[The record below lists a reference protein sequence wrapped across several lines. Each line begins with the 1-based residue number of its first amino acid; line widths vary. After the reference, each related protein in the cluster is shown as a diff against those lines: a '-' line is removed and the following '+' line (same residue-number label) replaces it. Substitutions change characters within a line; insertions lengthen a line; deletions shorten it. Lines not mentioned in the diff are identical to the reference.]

1 MFLINI
7 LVWCDLEYIFINWF
21 NGYVFVLNMNMYDY
35 EKERKI
41 KIMMNK
47 LLKMNILYFYFV

>member
-7 LVWCDLEYIFINWF
+7 LVWCNLEYIFINWF
-21 NGYVFVLNMNMYDY
+21 NGYVFVLNMNMYEY

-47 LLKMNILYFYFV
+47 LLKK